1 MGSNHRLPVFLV
13 SAALLSGIVANTAA
27 IAQWRR
33 SVEKIEGCAEP
44 RQIIEAEA
52 FRAGVSYK
60 DSHVFR
66 GPDAMFLSRAIGMAF
81 PGSSTVVMV
90 SYSSGDAAILSQVP
104 APECWRREDLGR
116 RK

>member
-1 MGSNHRLPVFLV
+1 MSAKLASGLIA
-13 SAALLSGIVANTAA
+13 AALASAIAVNTAA

-33 SVEKIEGCAEP
+33 AVEKIEGCATA

-81 PGSSTVVMV
+81 PGSSTVVMI

-104 APECWRREDLGR
+104 APECWRREEFGR

>member
-33 SVEKIEGCAEP
+33 SVEKIEGCATA
-44 RQIIEAEA
+44 RQSIEAEA

-104 APECWRREDLGR
+104 APECWRREDFGR